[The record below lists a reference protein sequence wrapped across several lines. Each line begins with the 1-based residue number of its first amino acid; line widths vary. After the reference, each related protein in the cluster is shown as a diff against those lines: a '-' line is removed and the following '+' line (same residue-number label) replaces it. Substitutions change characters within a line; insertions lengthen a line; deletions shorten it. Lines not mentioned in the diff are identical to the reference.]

1 MTPETYVFGSVY
13 LSLIVV
19 AMLFDSD
26 PIEEFQKCPRCGA
39 KMENV
44 GRGAGCMGT
53 QLYVVPP
60 ILVLT
65 CPNCGYSERSWT

>member
-1 MTPETYVFGSVY
+1 MTPETYVFGSIY

-26 PIEEFQKCPRCGA
+26 PIEEFQKCPRCGTE
-39 KMENV
+39 MQN
-44 GRGAGCMGT
+44 AGSGTGCVRT

-65 CPNCGYSERSWT
+65 CPRCRYSERSWA

>member
-26 PIEEFQKCPRCGA
+26 PIEEFQKCPRCRTE
-39 KMENV
+39 MRNV
-44 GRGAGCMGT
+44 GSGMGCVGT
-53 QLYVVPP
+53 QRYVVPP

-65 CPNCGYSERSWT
+65 CSELWLF

>member
-26 PIEEFQKCPRCGA
+26 PIEAFQKCARCGA
-39 KMENV
+39 KISSCSRVRNV
-44 GRGAGCMGT
+44 AIPNDRGHRG
-53 QLYVVPP
+53 
-60 ILVLT
+60 
-65 CPNCGYSERSWT
+65 W